1 MSSHHFV
8 KEGQEP
14 ALIIAEPVAFEV
26 VQSLLEWAP
35 LVIVFEDAIDHVLS
49 WGIKTDVIL
58 SANPPA
64 SSLLEKVSHQHPFEI
79 VTSNKNQMLDD
90 AIQLAIK
97 KNQRFV
103 TIAVA
108 DAPSYFERYKARL
121 NHVDISIIDEHARWS
136 FIQSG
141 NFTKWLKANAIFY
154 LQPNADFKIEGAVK
168 QIDSV
173 TYCVQS
179 DSIILVISDSFF
191 WIGEPIN

>member
-14 ALIIAEPVAFEV
+14 ALIIAEPVAFQV
-26 VQSLLEWAP
+26 VQPLLEWAP

-58 SANPPA
+58 SANLPA
-64 SSLLEKVSHQHPFEI
+64 DSLLEKAAHQHPFEI
-79 VTSNKNQMLDD
+79 VSSNKNQMLDD

-97 KNQRFV
+97 KNQHFV

-108 DAPSYFERYKARL
+108 DAHRYLKKYNARL
-121 NHVDISIIDEHARWS
+121 NEVDISIIDEHAKWS
-136 FIQSG
+136 LIPSG
-141 NFTKWLKANAIFY
+141 TFTKWFSTNGVFY
-154 LQPNADFKIEGAVK
+154 LQAPANFHIDGHVK
-168 QIDSV
+168 QIDLSK
-173 TYCVQS
+173 YHVQS
-179 DSIILVISDSFF
+179 DSIIRVKSDSFF